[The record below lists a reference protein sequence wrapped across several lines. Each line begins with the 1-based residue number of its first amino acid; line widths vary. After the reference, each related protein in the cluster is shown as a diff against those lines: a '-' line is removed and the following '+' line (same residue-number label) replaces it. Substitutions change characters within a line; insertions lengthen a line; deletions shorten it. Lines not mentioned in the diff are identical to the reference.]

1 MDEVK
6 AEKRGWF
13 NKLSLKRRQSKD
25 GVTDM
30 QAEVQELRKVVIDPP
45 SLPNAPPDNIR
56 FKSNRITTTKYT
68 M

>member
-1 MDEVK
+1 MDEGK

-13 NKLSLKRRQSKD
+13 KKMSLKRRQSKD
-25 GVTDM
+25 GATDM
-30 QAEVQELRKVVIDPP
+30 QPEVLELRKVVIDPP
-45 SLPNAPPDNIR
+45 SLPSFPPDNIR